1 MLTHIPFNREAAVSK
16 KYDEYAAQ
24 RTRRLSPEGRSALR
38 AFHGAHAVG
47 RMLSDARAQRGY
59 TQQRLSDLSGV
70 TQADIS
76 RIERGLLS
84 PTTATMMRLAEAL
97 DADIR
102 LELRES
108 ASA

>member
-1 MLTHIPFNREAAVSK
+1 MPK
-16 KYDEYAAQ
+16 KYDAYAAQ
-24 RTRRLSPEGRSALR
+24 RKGRLPREGRAALR
-38 AFHGAHAVG
+38 AFHGAHAMG
-47 RMLSDARAQRGY
+47 QMLCEARVQRGY
-59 TQQRLSDLSGV
+59 TQRQLSERSGV

-76 RIERGLLS
+76 RIERDLLS

-102 LELRES
+102 LELRDI

>member
-1 MLTHIPFNREAAVSK
+1 MSK

-24 RTRRLSPEGRSALR
+24 RTRRLSPEGRATLR
-38 AFHGAHAVG
+38 VFHGAHALG
-47 RMLSDARAQRGY
+47 LMLCEARAQRGC
-59 TQQRLSDLSGV
+59 TQQQPLSDLSGV

-76 RIERGLLS
+76 RIERGLRS

-102 LELRES
+102 LELRDTTS
-108 ASA
+108 A

>member
-1 MLTHIPFNREAAVSK
+1 MSK

-24 RTRRLSPEGRSALR
+24 RKRRLSRGGRAALR
-38 AFHGAHAVG
+38 AFHGAHAMG
-47 RMLSDARAQRGY
+47 QMLSEARTQRGY
-59 TQQRLSDLSGV
+59 TQQQLSDLSGV

-84 PTTATMMRLAEAL
+84 PTTVTLMRLAEAL
-97 DADIR
+97 DASIR
-102 LELRES
+102 LELQDT

>member
-1 MLTHIPFNREAAVSK
+1 MSK
-16 KYDEYAAQ
+16 KYDDYAAQ
-24 RTRRLSPEGRSALR
+24 RSRRLSPEGRSALR

-47 RMLSDARAQRGY
+47 RMLSEARAQRGH
-59 TQQRLSDLSGV
+59 TQRQLSDLSGV

-76 RIERGLLS
+76 RIERGLLF

-102 LELRES
+102 LELRDS

>member
-1 MLTHIPFNREAAVSK
+1 MPN
-16 KYDEYAAQ
+16 KYDEYAAK
-24 RTRRLSPEGRSALR
+24 RKRRLSREGRAALR
-38 AFHGAHAVG
+38 AFHGAQAMG
-47 RMLSDARAQRGY
+47 QTLCEARAQRGY
-59 TQQRLSDLSGV
+59 TQQQLSERSGV

-76 RIERGLLS
+76 RIERGLLC

-102 LELRES
+102 LELRDT